1 MNTWSRIGV
10 AILGIPLMSGCIDNA
25 SDPDSGGT
33 LNETQISGIA
43 VDGPLA
49 GARVYADLNN
59 NGRRDGFEPSART
72 DEHGYFS
79 YRPETAEHS
88 ERHYCQDGP
97 ERHCLRVDN
106 TAGEVRIRVE
116 NGFDVV
122 TGEAF
127 RGSISGLVTIP
138 ATDDTTIRALTPLTS
153 SSSDPATAADNFWS
167 LQAESF
173 DPENAFSAYHKHQ
186 ALVDLADRMDTDT
199 QLSLDVPHSAIVAAL
214 YREMAQVIASP
225 GDWESLSENQMS
237 GVIHEAI
244 QTLND
249 SVDRFEVENT
259 SLAGDFVSRRDS
271 IINADLDLAS
281 LDRNQTKGAVR
292 SLRAFMDLDQ
302 DHSEP
307 LTWAYNRIAEEDE
320 CNGNTAPE
328 RIRISLMTSE
338 MESDEGAREFCSTL
352 GSGSFPDLSGKGK
365 VGLDHGDGKD
375 LELEFGDDGELA
387 ISGGALGED
396 FDGEELTGSYSQP
409 TDDQILLNAE
419 AFDGAFSES
428 ASLTFVNEPDED
440 DEQFEF
446 EFNFDGET
454 DTFEVD
460 EDPFN

>member
-33 LNETQISGIA
+33 LNESQVSGIA

-79 YRPETAEHS
+79 YRPETAEYS

-116 NGFDVV
+116 SGFDVV

-138 ATDDTTIRALTPLTS
+138 ATDDTTIRAITPLTAG
-153 SSSDPATAADNFWS
+153 SSDPATAADNFWS
-167 LQAESF
+167 LHEGEF
-173 DPENAFSAYHKHQ
+173 DPDEAFSAYHKHQ
-186 ALVDLADRMDTDT
+186 ALVDLADRMDDEFF
-199 QLSLDVPHSAIVAAL
+199 LEASHSALVAAL
-214 YREMAQVIASP
+214 YQELAQVIATP
-225 GDWESLSENQMS
+225 GDWESISEDQLS

-244 QTLND
+244 RTFND
-249 SVDRFEVENT
+249 SIDRIEVDNT
-259 SLAGDFVSRRDS
+259 SLAEDFVNLREAVIGIGSSVDGFDRD
-271 IINADLDLAS
+271 
-281 LDRNQTKGAVR
+281 QTKGAVR
-292 SLRAFMDLDQ
+292 SLRAFMNLEQ
-302 DHSEP
+302 DDAEP
-307 LTWAYNRIAEEDE
+307 LEWALDLIAEGDA
-320 CNGNTAPE
+320 CNGNTTPE
-328 RIRISLMTSE
+328 RIRISRMTSE
-338 MESDEGAREFCSTL
+338 MEENDVNEREFCSTL
-352 GSGSFPDLSGKGK
+352 GSGAFPDLSGKGE
-365 VGLDHGDGKD
+365 VGLDQGDGKD
-375 LELEFGDDGELA
+375 LELDFGDDGELT

-396 FDGEELTGSYSQP
+396 FEDEELTGSYSQP

-428 ASLTFVNEPDED
+428 ASLNFVNDPGED
-440 DEQFEF
+440 DGKFEF